1 MIEIPVYSV
10 DGKASG
16 SIEVDEALLGG
27 QVRPG
32 LLKQAYV
39 AGHANRRQGSA
50 RTRSRGL
57 VEGSTHKLYRQKGTG
72 RARRGAIRTNVL
84 RGGGVAFAKTAKS
97 WRQTLPTK
105 MRRLANHNALL
116 SKIVD
121 NELKIVD
128 SLDFKAPKTKE
139 FAKVLD
145 ALAINRTCLFAVDGE
160 NRNAVLSARNVEHVD
175 IIQVDQLNAFDLL
188 NHRFVLVEKAA
199 IEAYLSRIAE
209 QASPAAAKSD
219 KEAA

>member
-16 SIEVDEALLGG
+16 SIQVDETLLGG

-50 RTRSRGL
+50 QTRSRGM
-57 VEGSTHKLYRQKGTG
+57 VEGSTSKLYRQKGTG

-139 FAKVLD
+139 FTAVLD
-145 ALAINRTCLFAVDGE
+145 ALSINRTCLFAVDGE
-160 NRNAVLSARNVEHVD
+160 NRNAVLSARNVDHVD

-199 IEAYLSRIAE
+199 IEVYLDRIAA
-209 QASPAAAKSD
+209 QATPGAAKSD